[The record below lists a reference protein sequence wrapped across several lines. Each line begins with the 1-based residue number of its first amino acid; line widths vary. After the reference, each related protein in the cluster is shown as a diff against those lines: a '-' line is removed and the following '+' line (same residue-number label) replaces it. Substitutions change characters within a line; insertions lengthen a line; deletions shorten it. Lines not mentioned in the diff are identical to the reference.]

1 MVAQILKYNCTNAEF
16 IPSFR
21 TDNTLNND
29 LLLLLKL
36 EHDRRHELKAAKT
49 CFYSAL
55 HLPPTLPQVR
65 GGGPIGRVGGMY
77 FTQLKSTV
85 SSFSIFA
92 GSLTPYL

>member
-49 CFYSAL
+49 YFYSAL
-55 HLPPTLPQVR
+55 HLNGVHP
-65 GGGPIGRVGGMY
+65 GMGEC
-77 FTQLKSTV
+77 T
-85 SSFSIFA
+85 
-92 GSLTPYL
+92 SLS